1 MNISS
6 IFRNQNIFII
16 KFIIV
21 GIFGNILNYL
31 VFLTCFKFLG
41 INYLIS
47 GIIGFVS
54 PLPILFILNRNWTFK
69 SNVKTTKMN
78 LYIFYKFIRF
88 VSAFL
93 FSVYCFRIYWDTK
106 NIFAVNRQ
114 LSSATMNF
122 LISKYIIFEK
132 IKSNLIF
139 WINHFEKYFLDLIRF

>member
-6 IFRNQNIFII
+6 IFRNQNIAQII

-78 LYIFYKFIRF
+78 LYIFTNLLGLLVHSSSQYCFKFIGIPKISQINRPIIICYDE
-88 VSAFL
+88 FL
-93 FSVYCFRIYWDTK
+93 T
-106 NIFAVNRQ
+106 
-114 LSSATMNF
+114 
-122 LISKYIIFEK
+122 KYIIFK
-132 IKSNLIF
+132 KLNQI
-139 WINHFEKYFLDLIRF
+139 

>member
-6 IFRNQNIFII
+6 IFRNQNIAQII

-78 LYIFYKFIRF
+78 LYIFTNLLGLLVHSSSQFI
-88 VSAFL
+88 AFE
-93 FSVYCFRIYWDTK
+93 FIGIPKIYSQL
-106 NIFAVNRQ
+106 IGQ

-122 LISKYIIFEK
+122 LISKYIIFK
-132 IKSNLIF
+132 KN
-139 WINHFEKYFLDLIRF
+139 

>member
-6 IFRNQNIFII
+6 IFRNQNIAQII

-69 SNVKTTKMN
+69 SNVKTSKIS
-78 LYIFYKFIRF
+78 LYIFTNLLGLLVHSSSQFIAYEF
-88 VSAFL
+88 IGIPK
-93 FSVYCFRIYWDTK
+93 IYSQL
-106 NIFAVNRQ
+106 IGQ
-114 LSSATMNF
+114 LSSAIMNF
-122 LISKYIIFEK
+122 LISKYIIFK
-132 IKSNLIF
+132 KN
-139 WINHFEKYFLDLIRF
+139 

>member
-6 IFRNQNIFII
+6 IFRNQNIAQII

-78 LYIFYKFIRF
+78 LYIFTNLLGLLVHSSSQFIAFEF
-88 VSAFL
+88 VGIPK
-93 FSVYCFRIYWDTK
+93 IYSQL
-106 NIFAVNRQ
+106 IGQ

-122 LISKYIIFEK
+122 LISKYIIFK
-132 IKSNLIF
+132 KN
-139 WINHFEKYFLDLIRF
+139 